1 MFRKG
6 LAEFVGTFI
15 LVSAIAGATAATG
28 AKELAALAIGLALG
42 VAVYVGG
49 HVSGGHYNPAVSFS
63 FLLRGKLSPAEF
75 GMYLLSQLLGGTLA
89 AFLFSTANQ
98 VTFKVAP
105 SQGSSSAT
113 AHYVAEIVGTFI
125 LVIVVHSVATAKK
138 LDGNKIYGLA
148 IGCAL
153 FVSAAAFGG
162 ISGGAFNPAV
172 GLGPMIANIKDGFPM
187 DLAMLYIF
195 GPLIG
200 AAIAVGVFSVLE
212 NEPA

>member
-15 LVSAIAGATAATG
+15 LVSAIAGATADSG
-28 AKELAALAIGLALG
+28 AKALAALAIGLALG

-63 FLLRGKLSPAEF
+63 FLIRGKLSPADF
-75 GMYLLSQLLGGTLA
+75 GLYVISQLLGGTFA
-89 AFLFSTANQ
+89 AFLFNYANQ
-98 VTFKVAP
+98 ASFRVAP
-105 SQGSSSAT
+105 PQGSSNNV
-113 AHYVAEIVGTFI
+113 AHYVAEIIGTFI

-138 LDGNKIYGLA
+138 LDGNKVYGLA

-172 GLGPMIANIKDGFPM
+172 GLGPMLAGIKDGFPT
-187 DLAMLYIF
+187 DLAMLYIV
-195 GPLIG
+195 GPLVG
-200 AAIAVGVFSVLE
+200 AAIAVGAFSVLE